1 MNLNNG
7 NKFPGFPGDSWGF
20 PGEFP
25 GNSRAFFSKII
36 AICSRARVAKN
47 PDSSL

>member
-7 NKFPGFPGDSWGF
+7 NKFPGFPGD
-20 PGEFP
+20 FP

>member
-1 MNLNNG
+1 MNVNNG
-7 NKFPGFPGDSWGF
+7 KKFPGFPGDSRGF

-36 AICSRARVAKN
+36 AIRSKARVAK
-47 PDSSL
+47 S